1 MTNENTDLIENP
13 MPRCAC
19 MLALDVSHS
28 MSESNKIA
36 ALNEGAR
43 QFLQEVRDD
52 ELARHAVELGVVTF
66 GGVVTTQVPLGPLEK
81 AQWEDF
87 SATGNTPM
95 GAAVS
100 MAIEALESRKREYK
114 ERGVSYYQPWL
125 VLMTDGMP
133 TDNHAEA
140 ARKLRR
146 MAEEKKIFAL
156 GVGVGEANMKILAE
170 FCPENRHPLKL
181 DGLKFKEFFAW
192 LSASMAAV
200 SQSAPGMA
208 AKLPDTSG
216 WASVES

>member
-1 MTNENTDLIENP
+1 MTNNTNDLIDNP
-13 MPRCAC
+13 TPRCAC
-19 MLALDVSHS
+19 LLALDVSHS

-52 ELARHAVELGVVTF
+52 EYASCAVELGIVTF
-66 GGVVTTQVPLGPLEK
+66 GGVVTAQVSLGPLEK

-87 SATGNTPM
+87 SAIGGTPM
-95 GAAVS
+95 GAAVNT
-100 MAIEALESRKREYK
+100 AIEMLETRKREYK
-114 ERGVSYYQPWL
+114 ENGVSYYQPWL

-133 TDNHAEA
+133 TDIYAEA

-146 MAEEKKIFAL
+146 MAEEKKILVF

-170 FCPENRHPLKL
+170 FCPENRPPLKL

-192 LSASMAAV
+192 LSASMAVV
-200 SQSAPGMA
+200 SQSTPGTA
-208 AKLPDTSG
+208 AKLPPTSG
-216 WASVES
+216 WADVEL